1 MMAYYLDHPSIQQLV
16 NARFNYKLASVSS
29 KNKILKSLMPEI
41 VDKVKTHG
49 YEKLMGFNGETYRE
63 LYLTHPKRLESS
75 LDGIFID
82 DLEKQ
87 LYGDSYVRSKT

>member
-1 MMAYYLDHPSIQQLV
+1 
-16 NARFNYKLASVSS
+16 
-29 KNKILKSLMPEI
+29 
-41 VDKVKTHG
+41 
-49 YEKLMGFNGETYRE
+49 MGFNGEAYRS

-87 LYGDSYVRSKT
+87 LYGDSYVRNKTE